1 MKHSI
6 CPLCM
11 TDIDKHI
18 KGDVI
23 VLTLQGNTLTL
34 HEYLYRKSLEPKLTI
49 IKEI

>member
-1 MKHSI
+1 
-6 CPLCM
+6 M